1 MENSTEKNYLKYS
14 HQDTKTPRKKNL
26 CVFVSWWPKQKGGN
40 MSNIIVNQLKD
51 IIANKLDVNLAYDE
65 IDENV
70 SLFEDGLGLDSI
82 AIVDLIVSIETTFS
96 LSIEDEELN
105 ADLFKNLNRL
115 AEFVRSKLKN

>member
-1 MENSTEKNYLKYS
+1 MS
-14 HQDTKTPRKKNL
+14 DT
-26 CVFVSWWPKQKGGN
+26 
-40 MSNIIVNQLKD
+40 IVNQLKD

-82 AIVDLIVSIETTFS
+82 AIVDLIVSIEKTFS

-105 ADLFKNLNRL
+105 ADLFKNLKIL
-115 AEFVRSKLKN
+115 SEFVRNKLKN

>member
-1 MENSTEKNYLKYS
+1 
-14 HQDTKTPRKKNL
+14 
-26 CVFVSWWPKQKGGN
+26 
-40 MSNIIVNQLKD
+40 MSNVIVNQLKD

-105 ADLFKNLNRL
+105 SDLFKNLNRL

>member
-1 MENSTEKNYLKYS
+1 
-14 HQDTKTPRKKNL
+14 
-26 CVFVSWWPKQKGGN
+26 

-82 AIVDLIVSIETTFS
+82 AIVDLIVS
-96 LSIEDEELN
+96 L
-105 ADLFKNLNRL
+105 
-115 AEFVRSKLKN
+115 VP

>member
-1 MENSTEKNYLKYS
+1 
-14 HQDTKTPRKKNL
+14 
-26 CVFVSWWPKQKGGN
+26 
-40 MSNIIVNQLKD
+40 MSAVIVNQLKD

-82 AIVDLIVSIETTFS
+82 AIVDLIVSIENTFS

-105 ADLFKNLNRL
+105 ADLFKNLKIL
-115 AEFVRSKLKN
+115 SEFVRGKLKN

>member
-1 MENSTEKNYLKYS
+1 MS
-14 HQDTKTPRKKNL
+14 DT
-26 CVFVSWWPKQKGGN
+26 
-40 MSNIIVNQLKD
+40 IVNQLKD

-82 AIVDLIVSIETTFS
+82 AIVDLIVSIENTFS

-105 ADLFKNLNRL
+105 ADLFKNLKIL
-115 AEFVRSKLKN
+115 SEFIRNKLKN

>member
-1 MENSTEKNYLKYS
+1 
-14 HQDTKTPRKKNL
+14 
-26 CVFVSWWPKQKGGN
+26 
-40 MSNIIVNQLKD
+40 MSDVIVNQLKD

-82 AIVDLIVSIETTFS
+82 AIVDLIVSIENTFS

-105 ADLFKNLNRL
+105 ADLFKNLKIL
-115 AEFVRSKLKN
+115 SEFVRNKLKN

>member
-1 MENSTEKNYLKYS
+1 
-14 HQDTKTPRKKNL
+14 
-26 CVFVSWWPKQKGGN
+26 
-40 MSNIIVNQLKD
+40 MSDIIVNQLKD

-82 AIVDLIVSIETTFS
+82 AIVDLIVTIEKTFS

-105 ADLFKNLNRL
+105 ADLFKNLKIL
-115 AEFVRSKLKN
+115 SEFVRNKLKN

>member
-1 MENSTEKNYLKYS
+1 
-14 HQDTKTPRKKNL
+14 
-26 CVFVSWWPKQKGGN
+26 
-40 MSNIIVNQLKD
+40 MSEVIVNQLKD

-82 AIVDLIVSIETTFS
+82 AIVDLIVSIENTFS

-105 ADLFKNLNRL
+105 ADLFKNLKIL
-115 AEFVRSKLKN
+115 AEFVHSKLKN

>member
-1 MENSTEKNYLKYS
+1 
-14 HQDTKTPRKKNL
+14 
-26 CVFVSWWPKQKGGN
+26 
-40 MSNIIVNQLKD
+40 MSNVIVNQLKD